1 MNTDEVTSETETLL
15 STAAELYGEVVE
27 AIAHDTVEAIARQWL
42 SKATM
47 EIDDE
52 LYART
57 LDLAADLEAF
67 APSSLGNSTA
77 FDRLARRR
85 SVSAEETAAL
95 AMIKAARMAVFLID
109 EVADDGFGFGAS
121 DLLDGT
127 QLTILDPEIS
137 PEARDTRVFGRLGA
151 LPDGRFW
158 VIGPIT
164 PLDDAGM
171 AVAIASISKSK
182 SAAQDH
188 RCAAAVFK
196 HVARHGNPTVV
207 GLNSFPEG
215 EEGEEGLDP
224 LSIAALVLSEGK
236 LTPKMAEGLEAE
248 ASIDSVIEALYRA
261 HAATGELGPK
271 LATGYVALAG
281 LQLRAL
287 ERRFASGDGTR
298 RPLDQIG
305 EAIDWEVE
313 HHDYPAQARTLFSAM
328 RDDVLAEQAAAA
340 AMADT
345 PINGD

>member
-1 MNTDEVTSETETLL
+1 MNTDEVTSGTETLL
-15 STAAELYGEVVE
+15 STAVELYGEVVE
-27 AIAHDTVEAIARQWL
+27 AIALERVEAIARQWL

-52 LYART
+52 LYARA

-77 FDRLARRR
+77 FDRLAKRRA
-85 SVSAEETAAL
+85 VSAEETAAL
-95 AMIKAARMAVFLID
+95 AMIKAARMVVFLID

-121 DLLDGT
+121 DLVGGA

-151 LPDGRFW
+151 LPDGRFC

-171 AVAIASISKSK
+171 EVAIASIAKSK

-196 HVARHGNPTVV
+196 HVARHGNPTVA
-207 GLNSFPEG
+207 GLNSYPEG
-215 EEGEEGLDP
+215 GEGLDP
-224 LSIAALVLSEGK
+224 LNIAALLLSEGK
-236 LTPKMAEGLEAE
+236 LPAKTQEEMEAG
-248 ASIDSVIEALYRA
+248 ASIDSVIEAFSRA
-261 HAATGELGPK
+261 HSAMGEPDAKG
-271 LATGYVALAG
+271 LATGYVALGG

-287 ERRFASGDGTR
+287 ERRFASGDGAR

-313 HHDYPAQARTLFSAM
+313 HHDFPTEARTLFSAV
-328 RDDVLAEQAAAA
+328 RDDVLAEHADAVT
-340 AMADT
+340 MAEA
-345 PINGD
+345 PIGD